1 MNNLS
6 VLAIAAVSLLRAD
19 SATADIGLPSAP
31 TLPPVPTVTVTVT
44 APKVLDPVI
53 SATPSL
59 PQLPPVPSV
68 PQLPSAPQL
77 PGTSPSTSVPNVSG
91 GSTLPS
97 VSTRTPST
105 SHSGA
110 SAPSSGSSS
119 GGSGATST
127 GGSGATST
135 GSGAT
140 SAGGSGGGTSS
151 GARDGAAAGTPAAR
165 RHASVRRARG
175 ERRLR
180 KTVDRL
186 QGCLGGLGRL
196 ERRVLVLR
204 AGLGAGPPRT
214 RSRVARR
221 LDLSTRRVTRLEHR
235 GVRALRKL
243 AGAGRCGS
251 RSAPGAAEDS
261 TTTAAGGGLQG
272 VSGSS
277 LSADHASTDR
287 TAVRGEREAS
297 GDERSGGSAR
307 TTRQGL
313 GVLPQTRVLGVDLTP
328 PLLIALSLGILGFAI
343 RGHRR
348 QSMPPSA

>member
-6 VLAIAAVSLLRAD
+6 VLAIAAVALLGAD

-31 TLPPVPTVTVTVT
+31 TLPPVPTVT

-77 PGTSPSTSVPNVSG
+77 PGISPSTSVPDVSG

-97 VSTRTPST
+97 VSTRSPST
-105 SHSGA
+105 SPSGA

-119 GGSGATST
+119 

-151 GARDGAAAGTPAAR
+151 GAGGGAAPGTPAAR
-165 RHASVRRARG
+165 RHASVRRHRV

-204 AGLGAGPPRT
+204 AGVGAGPPRT

-235 GVRALRKL
+235 GVHRLRSL
-243 AGAGRCGS
+243 AGAGRCGAAALS
-251 RSAPGAAEDS
+251 GAARVADGAPIATVVPGLKALLEAGPPADRTEVKAKRQS
-261 TTTAAGGGLQG
+261 SGGQGPGEAATDIKEQWLAAPAG
-272 VSGSS
+272 VSI
-277 LSADHASTDR
+277 L
-287 TAVRGEREAS
+287 
-297 GDERSGGSAR
+297 
-307 TTRQGL
+307 
-313 GVLPQTRVLGVDLTP
+313 LTL
-328 PLLIALSLGILGFAI
+328 LLIASCLGFLAVTA
-343 RGHRR
+343 RAVRR
-348 QSMPPSA
+348 HIVPPS